1 MIAYTL
7 IKLSDSSF
15 YYYQSDAGY
24 DYSGPGTLIPAN
36 AASWFVG
43 LPLVDM
49 IAVLFVR
56 MFKKD
61 SLVVGDR
68 RHLHYLLVDRGW
80 SRLSVLVTLILV
92 HLLLVLIG
100 FMGTVRNWPDFI
112 LFWGFVGLII
122 AHITVRSILGRRP
135 TKSNTI

>member
-15 YYYQSDAGY
+15 YYHQSDAGY
-24 DYSGPGTLIPAN
+24 DYHRPGTFIPAN

-56 MFKKD
+56 MFKQD
-61 SLVVGDR
+61 SLVIGDR
-68 RHLHYLLVDRGW
+68 RHLHHLLVDRGW

-92 HLLLVLIG
+92 HSLLVLIG
-100 FMGTVRNWPDFI
+100 FMGTVRNSPDFI
-112 LFWGFVGLII
+112 LFWGFVGTII
-122 AHITVRSILGRRP
+122 AHIAVRSILGRQSTR
-135 TKSNTI
+135 